1 MNVTQTNWFAT
12 PVWEIQTELA
22 LGKLRSTV
30 KSIRKKD
37 PEGVI
42 FTNVGGW
49 QSNSYPNVCSK
60 YEEDYGIADV
70 MKPVI
75 DLLNNLVGTTV
86 EKQLGIPD
94 DIKLGNF
101 WFNVNSRGNYNSLHN
116 HRGGIISGV
125 LYILVPD
132 DNCGGISFDRTDS
145 ELQYYLPQTLT
156 EHNPFIASNFTLQ
169 PKEGKLIM
177 FPSWFRHMVQPSQSR
192 NSRISMSFNYG
203 FTNDDI

>member
-60 YEEDYGIADV
+60 YEEDYDIKEP
-70 MKPVI
+70 MTPVI
-75 DLLNNLVGTTV
+75 EFLNNMADSCAT
-86 EKQLGIPD
+86 QM
-94 DIKLGNF
+94 
-101 WFNVNSRGNYNSLHN
+101 
-116 HRGGIISGV
+116 GV
-125 LYILVPD
+125 P
-132 DNCGGISFDRTDS
+132 
-145 ELQYYLPQTLT
+145 
-156 EHNPFIASNFTLQ
+156 NFTIIVGL
-169 PKEGKLIM
+169 LFLVSCIYWCLM
-177 FPSWFRHMVQPSQSR
+177 INAVVLHSIVQMMNLSTFYQNTWLSAIR
-192 NSRISMSFNYG
+192 
-203 FTNDDI
+203 

>member
-12 PVWEIQTELA
+12 PVWEIQTELT

-60 YEEDYGIADV
+60 YEEDYDIKEP
-70 MKPVI
+70 MTPVI
-75 DLLNNLVGTTV
+75 EFLNNMADSCATQMGVPKHL
-86 EKQLGIPD
+86 
-94 DIKLGNF
+94 KLLNF
-101 WFNVNSRGNYNSLHN
+101 WFNVNGYKDYNKLHN
-116 HRGGIISGV
+116 HRGSFISGV

-132 DNCGGISFDRTDS
+132 DKCGGITFNRANDES
-145 ELQYYLPQTLT
+145 EYFLPEDLVERNTLT
-156 EHNPFIASNFTLQ
+156 SATFTLE
-169 PKEGKLIM
+169 PKEGKLIL
-177 FPSWFRHMVQPSQSR
+177 FPSWFRHMVEPSQSR